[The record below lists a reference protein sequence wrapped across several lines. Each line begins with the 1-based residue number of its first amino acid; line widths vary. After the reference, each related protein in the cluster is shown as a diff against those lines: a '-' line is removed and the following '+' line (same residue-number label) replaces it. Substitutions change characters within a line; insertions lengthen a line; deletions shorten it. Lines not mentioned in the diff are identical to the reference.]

1 MKIPYLKKKPEL
13 KSYHNVTWEDNYS
26 WIHQKNILEVLRDKT
41 KLDPEVKNYLDEE
54 NSYANYHLKDTENLQ
69 KKLFDEIKGRI
80 KLDDES
86 LPYKDHTYEYWSK
99 TTAVGNYSIKL
110 RKKID
115 TDLVE
120 EIWNGDEEKKK
131 LETEYFGVG
140 DLEVS
145 NNDKYLGYSLD
156 IKGSEY
162 YTIFIRDI
170 KTNEIIT
177 KEISETSGGIT
188 FSLDDKYVFYSK
200 LDQNHRARKI
210 YRHEIGNF
218 NGQDELIFEEKSE
231 AFTVSIGLSSDEK
244 YYFINTSDHNTSE
257 QYYFGVDEINIKPK
271 LIIKREKG
279 IIYSVSSWDSKFFN
293 HTNKDAEDFKIDVS
307 DSLEKQ
313 NWKTFI
319 PPRDEVLIGGCTFLK
334 NWIIRSET
342 SNALDKLFVK
352 NISSGVEE
360 ELIFSNETVYV
371 PGISLIQKDRD
382 TDNVYLG
389 YSSPKTPSR
398 VYSYNLSTKTK
409 KLVKEQE
416 IPSGHNPEDY
426 IVERVDYKSH
436 DGRLVP
442 LTITRHKKTKID
454 GSANLLLYGYGSYG
468 SSMSPNFS
476 STRLSLINRDIIWAT
491 AHIRGGMEKG
501 MKWWKEGKLIN
512 KKNTFEDYIHAAK
525 YLIDNNY
532 SSKGKIIGM
541 GGSAGG
547 LLMGAVVNQAPELFL
562 GIIMAVPFVDS
573 LTTNLDHSLP
583 LTVGEFD
590 EFGNAK
596 DIKEHFDYIFSYA
609 PYNNIKKMDYPHILI
624 TTSLSANT
632 LAVTPEPHENTI
644 FLLWS
649 KLNGL
654 NFSTILSLAI
664 NVRSSVFINSEKGK
678 QNEFLIDPLLKPFLG
693 SATFPSNLSIL
704 LASITLNSFSEIF
717 LSISCLSFTS
727 FLFSLAL

>member
-1 MKIPYLKKKPEL
+1 MKIPHLKKKVEL
-13 KSYHNVTWEDNYS
+13 KSCHDVTWEDNYS
-26 WIHQKNILEVLRDKT
+26 WIHQQNILEVLKDKS
-41 KLDPEVKNYLDEE
+41 KLNPEVKKYLDEE
-54 NSYANYHLKDTENLQ
+54 NSYAEYHLKDTKTVQ

-86 LPYKDHTYEYWSK
+86 LPYKDHTYEYWTK
-99 TTAVGNYSIKL
+99 TTATGNYSIKL

-115 TDLVE
+115 TDNVE

-131 LETEYFGVG
+131 LSTEYFGIG

-170 KTNEIIT
+170 KTKKIIS
-177 KEISETSGGIT
+177 KEIPETSGGIT
-188 FSLDDKYVFYSK
+188 FSLDDKYIFYSK
-200 LDQNHRARKI
+200 LDENHRARKI
-210 YRHEIGNF
+210 YRHEIGNL
-218 NGQDELIFEEKSE
+218 NDDDKLIFEEKSE

-257 QYYFGVDEINIKPK
+257 QYYFNVNEENPVPK
-271 LIIKREKG
+271 LIIQREKAVL
-279 IIYSVSSWDSKFFN
+279 YSISSWNDKFYN
-293 HTNKDAEDFKIDVS
+293 HTNKNAEDFKINIS
-307 DSLEKQ
+307 DSLEIQ
-313 NWKTFI
+313 SWKTFI
-319 PPRDEVLIGGCTFLK
+319 ESKNEVLIGGCTFLK
-334 NWIIRSET
+334 DWIIRSET
-342 SNALDKLFVK
+342 SNALDKIFIK
-352 NISSGVEE
+352 NISSGIEE
-360 ELIFSNETVYV
+360 ELIVSDEKVCV
-371 PGISLIQKDRD
+371 PGISLTQKDRN

-398 VYSYNLSTKTK
+398 VYLYNLSTKSK

-416 IPSGHNPEDY
+416 IPSGHNSDDY
-426 IVERVDYKSH
+426 IVERIEYKSH

-454 GSANLLLYGYGSYG
+454 GTSNLLLYGYGSYG

-476 STRLSLINRDIIWAT
+476 STRLSLIDRDIIWAT

-501 MKWWKEGKLIN
+501 MKWWKEGKLTN
-512 KKNTFEDYIHAAK
+512 KKNTFKDYNFAAK
-525 YLIDNNY
+525 YLIDHKY

-596 DIKEHFDYIFSYA
+596 DNKEHFDYIFSYA

-624 TTSLSANT
+624 TTSLSDNRV
-632 LAVTPEPHENTI
+632 LFDEPAKFTAKLRDHKTDNN
-644 FLLWS
+644 LL
-649 KLNGL
+649 
-654 NFSTILSLAI
+654 
-664 NVRSSVFINSEKGK
+664 
-678 QNEFLIDPLLKPFLG
+678 LLKTEMNAG
-693 SATFPSNLSIL
+693 HGGKSGRDGAIE
-704 LASITLNSFSEIF
+704 EIAIDYAF
-717 LSISCLSFTS
+717 ALKISKKI
-727 FLFSLAL
+727 

>member
-13 KSYHNVTWEDNYS
+13 KSCHNVTWEDNYS
-26 WIHQKNILEVLRDKT
+26 WIHQKNILEVLRDKN
-41 KLDPEVKNYLDEE
+41 KLLPEVKNYLEEE
-54 NSYANYHLKDTENLQ
+54 NKYTDYHLEKTKPIQ

-86 LPYKDHTYEYWSK
+86 LPYKDHTYEYWTK
-99 TTAVGNYSIKL
+99 TTKTGNYSIKL
-110 RKKID
+110 RKKINSD
-115 TDLVE
+115 EIE
-120 EIWNGDEEKKK
+120 EIWNGDKEKEN
-131 LETEYFGVG
+131 LGVEYFGIG

-156 IKGSEY
+156 TKGSEY
-162 YTIFIRDI
+162 YTIFIRNI
-170 KTNEIIT
+170 ENNEIIT
-177 KEISETSGGIT
+177 KEITETSGGIT
-188 FSLDDKYVFYSK
+188 FSLDDKFIFYSK
-200 LDQNHRARKI
+200 LDENHRARKI

-218 NGQDELIFEEKSE
+218 KDQDQLIFEEKTE

-244 YYFINTSDHNTSE
+244 YYFINSSDHNTSE
-257 QYYFGVDEINIKPK
+257 QYYFSVEEKNPKPK
-271 LIIKREKG
+271 LIMQREKG
-279 IIYSVSSWDSKFFN
+279 ILYSISSWDGKFYN
-293 HTNKDAEDFKIDVS
+293 HTNKNAEDFKIDVS
-307 DSLEKQ
+307 DSLENQ
-313 NWKTFI
+313 EWKTFI
-319 PPRDEVLIGGCTFLK
+319 PARDEVLIGGLTFLK
-334 NWIIRSET
+334 DWIIRSET
-342 SNALDKLFVK
+342 SDALDKLFVK
-352 NISSGVEE
+352 NISTGIEE
-360 ELIFSNETVYV
+360 ELIFSNEKIYV
-371 PGISLIQKDRD
+371 PGVSLLQRDRNTND
-382 TDNVYLG
+382 IYLG

-398 VYSYNLSTKTK
+398 VYSYNLKNKSK

-416 IPSGHNPEDY
+416 IPSGHNPDDY
-426 IVERVDYKSH
+426 VVERVEYKSH

-476 STRLSLINRDIIWAT
+476 STRLSLIDRDIIWAT

-501 MKWWKEGKLIN
+501 MKWWKEGKLTN
-512 KKNTFEDYIHAAK
+512 KKNTFEDYIYAAK
-525 YLIDNNY
+525 YLIDQKY

-596 DIKEHFDYIFSYA
+596 DNKEHFDYIFSYA

-624 TTSLSANT
+624 TTSLSDNRV
-632 LAVTPEPHENTI
+632 LFDEPAKFTAKLRDYKTDNN
-644 FLLWS
+644 LLLLKTEMNAGHGGKS
-649 KLNGL
+649 GRDG
-654 NFSTILSLAI
+654 AI
-664 NVRSSVFINSEKGK
+664 EEIAIDYAFALKISEK
-678 QNEFLIDPLLKPFLG
+678 I
-693 SATFPSNLSIL
+693 
-704 LASITLNSFSEIF
+704 
-717 LSISCLSFTS
+717 
-727 FLFSLAL
+727 

>member
-41 KLDPEVKNYLDEE
+41 KLDPEVKNYLDKE
-54 NSYANYHLKDTENLQ
+54 NSYADYHLKDTENLQ
-69 KKLFDEIKGRI
+69 KKLFDEIKARI

-86 LPYKDHTYEYWSK
+86 LPYKDHIYEYWSK
-99 TTAVGNYSIKL
+99 TTAIGNYSIKL

-156 IKGSEY
+156 TKGSEY

-177 KEISETSGGIT
+177 KEITETSGGIT
-188 FSLDDKYVFYSK
+188 FSLDDRYVFYSK

-218 NGQDELIFEEKSE
+218 NNQDELIFEEKSE

-257 QYYFGVDEINIKPK
+257 QYYFGVDEINTKPK
-271 LIIKREKG
+271 LIMKREKG
-279 IIYSVSSWDSKFFN
+279 IIYSVSSWNSKFYN

-360 ELIFSNETVYV
+360 ELIFSNENVYV
-371 PGISLIQKDRD
+371 PGISLTQRDRD

-501 MKWWKEGKLIN
+501 MKWWKEGKLTN

-624 TTSLSANT
+624 TTSLSDNRV
-632 LAVTPEPHENTI
+632 LFDEPAKFTAKLREYKTDNN
-644 FLLWS
+644 LL
-649 KLNGL
+649 
-654 NFSTILSLAI
+654 
-664 NVRSSVFINSEKGK
+664 
-678 QNEFLIDPLLKPFLG
+678 LLKTEMNAG
-693 SATFPSNLSIL
+693 HGGKSGRDGAIE
-704 LASITLNSFSEIF
+704 EIAIDYAF
-717 LSISCLSFTS
+717 
-727 FLFSLAL
+727 ALKIAEKI

>member
-1 MKIPYLKKKPEL
+1 MKVPYLKKKLEI

-26 WIHQKNILEVLRDKT
+26 WIHQKNILEVLKDTT

-170 KTNEIIT
+170 ETNEIIT
-177 KEISETSGGIT
+177 KKITETSGGIT

-218 NGQDELIFEEKSE
+218 NSLDELIFEEKSE

-257 QYYFGVDEINIKPK
+257 QYYFGVDEVNTKPK

-279 IIYSVSSWDSKFFN
+279 IIYSVSSWDSKFYN

-360 ELIFSNETVYV
+360 ELIFSNENVYV
-371 PGISLIQKDRD
+371 PGISLTQKDRD

-501 MKWWKEGKLIN
+501 MKWWKEGKLTN

-596 DIKEHFDYIFSYA
+596 DIKEHFNYIFSYA

-624 TTSLSANT
+624 TTSLSDNRV
-632 LAVTPEPHENTI
+632 LFDEPAKFTAKLREYKTDNN
-644 FLLWS
+644 LL
-649 KLNGL
+649 
-654 NFSTILSLAI
+654 
-664 NVRSSVFINSEKGK
+664 
-678 QNEFLIDPLLKPFLG
+678 LLKTEMNAG
-693 SATFPSNLSIL
+693 HGGKSGRDGAIE
-704 LASITLNSFSEIF
+704 EIAIDYAF
-717 LSISCLSFTS
+717 
-727 FLFSLAL
+727 ALKVAEKI